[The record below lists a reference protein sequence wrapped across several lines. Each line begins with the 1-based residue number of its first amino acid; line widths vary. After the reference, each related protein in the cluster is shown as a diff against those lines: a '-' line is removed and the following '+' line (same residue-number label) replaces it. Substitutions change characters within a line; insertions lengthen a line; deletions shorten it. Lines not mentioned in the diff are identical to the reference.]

1 MKVNLLYG
9 KTGKRI
15 ELPDDGTCV
24 VRPKEVAPIAD
35 EQSAIF
41 DALRSPITSPP
52 LREIV
57 SADDTVAIV
66 FSDITRPMPYSSVL
80 PPLMD
85 ELSRVP
91 DNQIVFI
98 NATGTHRHNTQEE
111 LIEILG
117 DAIVD
122 RFRIHQHDCNDEA
135 NLISIGKTSRGHD
148 ILLNREYM
156 ESSIRILTGFI
167 EPHLFAGF
175 SGGPKAVLPGIAG
188 VKTIFSNH
196 GSEMIGDPKSNF
208 THTIGNPIW
217 EEMLEVATLTNP
229 TFLLNVTLTED
240 RRITGVFA
248 GELSQAHEK
257 GVEFLKRTAMIPV
270 DGLFDIVIST
280 AGGYPLDI
288 NMYQSVKGIAVAA
301 NIVRDGGA
309 ILLISACEEG
319 LPDYGEYG
327 TIMRDGDTP
336 QDLLRMINSPGYSK
350 QDQWDAQ
357 IQAQICQRLKL
368 YIYSDGLRDEEIKN
382 VFGIP
387 CRDVENIISALLKEY
402 GAEARIAVIPA
413 GPLSVPYI
421 KGSNGT

>member
-9 KTGKRI
+9 KMGKLV
-15 ELPDDGTCV
+15 ELPDDGTLV
-24 VRPKEVAPIAD
+24 IRPKEVAPFAD
-35 EQSAIF
+35 EKSAVF
-41 DALRSPITSPP
+41 EALRAPIGSPP
-52 LREIV
+52 LSEIV
-57 SADDTVAIV
+57 TADDTVAIV
-66 FSDITRPMPYSSVL
+66 FSDITRPMPYRSVL

-98 NATGTHRHNTQEE
+98 NATGTHRPNTQGE
-111 LIEILG
+111 LVEILG
-117 DAIVD
+117 DEIVD
-122 RFRIHQHDCNDEA
+122 RFRIHQHDSNDEA
-135 NLISIGKTSRGHD
+135 NHVYLGKTSRGHE
-148 ILLNREYM
+148 IWINREYM
-156 ESSIRILTGFI
+156 QSSIRILTGFI

-188 VKTIFSNH
+188 VKNILSNH
-196 GSEMIGDPKSNF
+196 GSEMIGDPKATF
-208 THTIGNPIW
+208 TYTKGNPIW

-229 TFLLNVTLTED
+229 TFLLNVTQTED

-257 GVEFLKRTAMIPV
+257 GVEFLKRTAMVPV

-288 NMYQSVKGIAVAA
+288 SMYQSVKGIAVAA

-319 LPDYGEYG
+319 LPEYGDYGA
-327 TIMRDGDTP
+327 IMRKVDTP
-336 QDLLRMINSPGYSK
+336 EDLLGMIHSPGFSM

-357 IQAQICQRLKL
+357 IQAQICKRAKL
-368 YIYSDGLRDEEIKN
+368 HIYSEGLTNEEIRQ

-387 CRDVENIISALLKEY
+387 CNDVEHTVTELLKEY
-402 GAEARIAVIPA
+402 GPGARIAVLPA
-413 GPLSVPYI
+413 GALVIPYV
-421 KGSNGT
+421 NGP

>member
-9 KTGKRI
+9 KKGKI
-15 ELPDDGTCV
+15 VELPDDGTTV
-24 VRPKEVAPIAD
+24 IRPKDVAPMTDEKSAVVEALRAPIA
-35 EQSAIF
+35 
-41 DALRSPITSPP
+41 SPP

-57 SADDTVAIV
+57 STDDTVAIV
-66 FSDITRPMPYSSVL
+66 FSDITRPMPYKSVL

-85 ELSRVP
+85 ELSKVP
-91 DNQIVFI
+91 DNQIVVI
-98 NATGTHRHNTQEE
+98 NATGTHRPNTQEE

-117 DAIVD
+117 DGIVD
-122 RFRIHQHDCNDEA
+122 RFRIHQHDCRNEA
-135 NLISIGKTSRGHD
+135 NLINIGTTSRGVD

-156 ESSIRILTGFI
+156 ESSKRVLTGFI

-188 VKTIFSNH
+188 AKTIFSNH

-208 THTIGNPIW
+208 THTKGNPIW
-217 EEMLEVATLTNP
+217 DEMLEVATLTNP

-248 GELSQAHEK
+248 GELSKTHEK
-257 GVEFLKRTAMIPV
+257 GIEFLKHTAMIPV

-288 NMYQSVKGIAVAA
+288 NMYQSVKGIAVAG
-301 NIVRDGGA
+301 NIVKNGGT

-327 TIMRDGDTP
+327 DIMREADTP
-336 QDLLRMINSPGYSK
+336 EDLLRMIHSPGYSI

-357 IQAQICQRLKL
+357 IQAQICQRAKL
-368 YIYSDGLRDEEIKN
+368 HIYSEGLTNEEKRQ

-387 CRDVENIISALLKEY
+387 CRDIEHTVSALIKEY
-402 GAEARIAVIPA
+402 GSGARIAVLPA
-413 GPLSVPYI
+413 GALAVPYLCA
-421 KGSNGT
+421 